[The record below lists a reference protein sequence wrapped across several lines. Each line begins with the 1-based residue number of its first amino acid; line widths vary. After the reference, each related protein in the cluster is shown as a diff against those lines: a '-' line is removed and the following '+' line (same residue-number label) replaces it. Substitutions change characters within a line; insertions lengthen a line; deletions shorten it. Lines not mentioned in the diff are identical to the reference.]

1 MATISLHP
9 TLPVRGR
16 VFLRRGA
23 LARRLAAGASPT
35 ESPELA
41 RRAEQLRSARNRR
54 VVARGLERII
64 EAAEEERLHPY
75 SSAVPLR
82 RAAILDAREGI
93 LELAAELR
101 ETTQAVN
108 VRGIALVER
117 LLTDGGSP
125 FYVQNDEETL
135 DGAIS
140 HARAALLL
148 A

>member
-64 EAAEEERLHPY
+64 EAAEERPHPY

-117 LLTDGGSP
+117 LLADGGSP
-125 FYVQNDEETL
+125 FYVENDEESL
-135 DGAIS
+135 DRAIT

>member
-64 EAAEEERLHPY
+64 EAAEERPHPY
-75 SSAVPLR
+75 SSAVPLS

-125 FYVQNDEETL
+125 FYVQNDEESL